1 MVKGALKISLG
12 DEEFQLKPG
21 DSFYFE
27 STVRHRWINPGKT
40 EAVILWIN
48 SPSGSVNRGS

>member
-1 MVKGALKISLG
+1 VKGTLKITLG
-12 DEEFQLKPG
+12 EEEFQLKPG

-27 STVRHRWINPGKT
+27 STVRHRWINPGKS

-48 SPSGSVNRGS
+48 SSSGSLNSRS